1 MSFFK
6 QLRREFAGYNG
17 KKLSQDLMAGLTV
30 AAVALP
36 LALAFGVSAGA
47 TAACGLVTAIVAG
60 LVISAL
66 TGGYYQISGPTGA
79 MAAIL
84 GSLIGAYGMQGM
96 FVATFLAG
104 IMLIIAAVLHLGNLT
119 AFVPAPVITGF
130 TSGIAVIIALGQID
144 NFFGTHSEGGSALA
158 KLASYSRLGFH
169 PNMTTT
175 IVALLVVLLMVFF
188 PKKWNAVVPASLVGI
203 IIATAATMIFKLDIA
218 TVGDIP
224 KSLMLPDRLSPSQI
238 DWTAVPALLAPA
250 FSIAVLNMLESLL
263 CGASAGRATGVKLN
277 NDQEL
282 FAQGV
287 GNMVLPMFGGIPAT
301 AALARTSVA
310 VRSGAQ
316 TRLTGIFH
324 AVGLLIM
331 MLVLAPIIS
340 NVPMAALAGVL
351 MVTAWR
357 MNEWSAIRYVF
368 QHKFKGAMAKFI
380 VTMACTIVFDLTVAI
395 VVGVGLGLILMV
407 ARLSKLQINYERVDM
422 SRLKRDDDTLNERYS
437 NAMVAYITGPLL
449 FANIGTLEELPE
461 HIGRCDTLLLS
472 VGLIPENELSR
483 SIGVEMNRVT
493 SGPNVSDKLET
504 SAEGIFACGNVLH
517 VHDLVDY
524 VSEEAT
530 LAGTNAAA
538 YVRAESEEAGGR
550 RVEMKAENGVRYT
563 VPQSLDVDHMR
574 DQVTVRFRVADVY
587 KDRFISVYY
596 DDKRVVH
603 RKKKVLAPGEM
614 EQVVIKK
621 ESLKDYPDLKKIVV
635 CTEVE

>member
-1 MSFFK
+1 MGKAFLQ
-6 QLRREFAGYNG
+6 QLRNEFRGYNG
-17 KKLSQDLMAGLTV
+17 HKLSQDLMAGLTV

-104 IMLIIAAVLHLGNLT
+104 IMLLIAAVLHLGNLT

-130 TSGIAVIIALGQID
+130 TSGIAVIIAMGQID
-144 NFFGTHSEGGSALA
+144 NFFGTYSEGGSALA
-158 KLASYSRLGFH
+158 KLASYGTLGFR
-169 PNMTTT
+169 PDLATTA
-175 IVALLVVLLMVFF
+175 VALFVTVLMVVF
-188 PKKWNAVVPASLVGI
+188 PKKWNAVVPASLIGI
-203 IIATAATMIFKLDIA
+203 ILATAATMLLGLDIA
-218 TVGDIP
+218 TVGEIP
-224 KSLMLPDRLSPSQI
+224 QTLLLPDRLSPRAV
-238 DWTAVPALLAPA
+238 DWSAVPALLAPA

-263 CGASAGRATGVKLN
+263 CGASAGRATGVRLN

-287 GNMVLPMFGGIPAT
+287 GNLVLPLFGGIPAT

-316 TRLTGIFH
+316 TRLTGVFH

-331 MLVLAPIIS
+331 MFALAPVIR
-340 NVPMAALAGVL
+340 NVPLAALAGVL

-357 MNEWSAIRYVF
+357 MNEWHAIRYMF
-368 QHKFKGAMAKFI
+368 SHRFKGAIAKFA
-380 VTMACTIVFDLTVAI
+380 VTMVCTIMFDLTVAI

-422 SRLKRDDDTLNERYS
+422 SRLKNDDPVLNARYS

-449 FANIGTLEELPE
+449 FANISVLEELPDRVA
-461 HIGRCDTLLLS
+461 GCDTLLLS
-472 VGLIPENELSR
+472 MRGVPTVDVSAAQTLQAILESFRERGVDVAICGLPTASMTMLRRAGIVELMGEQAFYWSVERALLDPRPRPENAQT
-483 SIGVEMNRVT
+483 VQRV
-493 SGPNVSDKLET
+493 
-504 SAEGIFACGNVLH
+504 
-517 VHDLVDY
+517 
-524 VSEEAT
+524 
-530 LAGTNAAA
+530 
-538 YVRAESEEAGGR
+538 
-550 RVEMKAENGVRYT
+550 
-563 VPQSLDVDHMR
+563 
-574 DQVTVRFRVADVY
+574 
-587 KDRFISVYY
+587 
-596 DDKRVVH
+596 
-603 RKKKVLAPGEM
+603 
-614 EQVVIKK
+614 
-621 ESLKDYPDLKKIVV
+621 
-635 CTEVE
+635 

>member
-1 MSFFK
+1 MGKAFLQ
-6 QLRREFAGYNG
+6 QLRNEFRGYNG
-17 KKLSQDLMAGLTV
+17 HKLSQDLMAGLTV

-104 IMLIIAAVLHLGNLT
+104 IMLLIAAVLHLGNLT

-130 TSGIAVIIALGQID
+130 TSGIAVIIAMGQID
-144 NFFGTHSEGGSALA
+144 NFFGTYSEGGSALA
-158 KLASYSRLGFH
+158 KLASYGTLGFR
-169 PNMTTT
+169 PDLATTA
-175 IVALLVVLLMVFF
+175 VALFVTVLMVVF
-188 PKKWNAVVPASLVGI
+188 PKKWNAVVPASLIGI
-203 IIATAATMIFKLDIA
+203 ILATAATMLLGLDIA
-218 TVGDIP
+218 TVGEIP
-224 KSLMLPDRLSPSQI
+224 QTLLLPDRLSPRAV
-238 DWTAVPALLAPA
+238 DWSAVPALLAPA

-287 GNMVLPMFGGIPAT
+287 GNLVLPLFGGIPAT

-316 TRLTGIFH
+316 TRLTGVFH

-331 MLVLAPIIS
+331 MFALAPVIR
-340 NVPMAALAGVL
+340 NVPLAALAGVL

-357 MNEWSAIRYVF
+357 MNEWHAIRYMF
-368 QHKFKGAMAKFI
+368 SHRFKGAIAKFA
-380 VTMACTIVFDLTVAI
+380 VTMVCTIVFDLTVAI

-422 SRLKRDDDTLNERYS
+422 SRLKNDDSVLNARYS

-449 FANIGTLEELPE
+449 FANISVIEELPDRAA
-461 HIGRCDTLLLS
+461 GCDTLLLS
-472 VGLIPENELSR
+472 MRGVPTVDVSAAQTLQAILEGFRERGVDVAICGLPTASMTMLRRAGIVELMGEQAFYWSVERALLDPRPRPENVQTAQR
-483 SIGVEMNRVT
+483 G
-493 SGPNVSDKLET
+493 
-504 SAEGIFACGNVLH
+504 
-517 VHDLVDY
+517 
-524 VSEEAT
+524 
-530 LAGTNAAA
+530 
-538 YVRAESEEAGGR
+538 
-550 RVEMKAENGVRYT
+550 
-563 VPQSLDVDHMR
+563 
-574 DQVTVRFRVADVY
+574 
-587 KDRFISVYY
+587 
-596 DDKRVVH
+596 
-603 RKKKVLAPGEM
+603 
-614 EQVVIKK
+614 
-621 ESLKDYPDLKKIVV
+621 
-635 CTEVE
+635 